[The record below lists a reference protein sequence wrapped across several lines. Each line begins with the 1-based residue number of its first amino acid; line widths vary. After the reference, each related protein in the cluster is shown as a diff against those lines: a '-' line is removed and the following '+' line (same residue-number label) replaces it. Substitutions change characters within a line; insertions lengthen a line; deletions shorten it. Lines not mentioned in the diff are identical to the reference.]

1 LGDITLKYSWAD
13 IPPTCLIVVILNLAI
28 FLGTFPEIAYAQT
41 DTPSYKQ
48 WHKIQENWRGL
59 SDLLKPSRPFLEPGP
74 FMDDSPEVKTAQFTY
89 GMLDGILPAIPN
101 LQAGYLYSF
110 GKDYSLGRFVGDLFA
125 PWRLKWSDTFF
136 GQAHVEFQDF
146 WQIPDSAPQHRVDLS
161 FGGGYRKLIGPK
173 IMVGFNAFYDST
185 RILGDWW
192 SAAGVGAE
200 MAAILSNRDIL
211 DLSYN
216 YYGNLF
222 RGPNYVD
229 GELIKGPPNMDFEGG
244 YTTSLFD
251 RTPDIRFKINA
262 YNFDTRQSAYGL
274 RGGVDIMPWNG
285 TVIMRYEIGRDQLY
299 GSYQTVG
306 GFINIPLNLEKLVL
320 WDTPFVKAGGAVENL
335 PPGNHHQPF
344 PSPGIVM
351 PSPAPQDQD
360 YLKRLMEQPVR
371 RQFASHAVSV
381 ESIDGG
387 GTPAPKTFVA
397 SGDAEVV
404 FTLYPKYT
412 AAMLNN
418 IKPSTIQVS
427 ASVTSRGPADVTN
440 MQLYVKDSGIVWS
453 LSMPDWT
460 VAMGRNYV
468 YNLTPANIDN
478 LWTVLTQA
486 PDRSIA
492 EVRFNQLTGANL
504 QNLNISLTI
513 TQAIVTKKSSDN

>member
-1 LGDITLKYSWAD
+1 MIIVLLALAASEGVSPDFAIGQSGISSHTQWPRVQESAREISALLG
-13 IPPTCLIVVILNLAI
+13 
-28 FLGTFPEIAYAQT
+28 
-41 DTPSYKQ
+41 
-48 WHKIQENWRGL
+48 
-59 SDLLKPSRPFLEPGP
+59 PSRPLLHPRAL
-74 FMDDSPEVKTAQFTY
+74 MDDAPEIKTAQFTY
-89 GMLDGILPAIPN
+89 GMLDGILPSVPN

-110 GKDYSLGRFVGDLFA
+110 GKDYSLGKFVGDLFA

-146 WQIPDSAPQHRVDLS
+146 WQIPDAAPQHRVDLS

-173 IMVGFNAFYDST
+173 IMVGFNGFYDST
-185 RILGDWW
+185 RILNDWW

-200 MAAILSNRDIL
+200 MAAILSNGDVL
-211 DLSYN
+211 DLNYN

-229 GELIKGPPNMDFEGG
+229 GELIKGPPNMDFEAG
-244 YTTSLFD
+244 YTTSVFD
-251 RTPDIRFKINA
+251 RSPDMRFKFNA
-262 YNFDTRQSAYGL
+262 YNYDTRQNSFGL
-274 RGGVDIMPWNG
+274 RGGVDLMPWNG
-285 TVIMRYEIGRDQLY
+285 SVILRYEVGRDHLY

-306 GFINIPLNLEKLVL
+306 GFLCIPLNLEKLVL
-320 WDTPFVKAGGAVENL
+320 WDTPFVKAGGPVENL
-335 PPGNHHQPF
+335 PRANHHQAF
-344 PSPGIVM
+344 PQPGIVI
-351 PSPAPQDQD
+351 PSPAEQGQN
-360 YLKRLMEQPVR
+360 YLKKLMEQPVR

-381 ESIDGG
+381 ESVDSQP
-387 GTPAPKTFVA
+387 TPTTFVA

-404 FTLYPKYT
+404 FNLYPKYT

-418 IKPSTIQVS
+418 IKPTSIQVS
-427 ASVTSRGPADVTN
+427 ALVTSRGSVDITN
-440 MQLYVKDSGIVWS
+440 MQLFVKDSGVVWS

-460 VAMGRNYV
+460 VSVGRNYV

-478 LWTVLTQA
+478 LWAVLSKE

-513 TQAIVTKKSSDN
+513 TQSIVTRKSSLPPDN

>member
-1 LGDITLKYSWAD
+1 MAD
-13 IPPTCLIVVILNLAI
+13 ILASCLTVIISVLLI
-28 FLGTFPEIAYAQT
+28 FLA
-41 DTPSYKQ
+41 TPSDIADAQSYSLLRNQ
-48 WHKIQENWRGL
+48 WSRIQENCGEVSTL
-59 SDLLKPSRPFLEPGP
+59 FKPSRPLLAPGP
-74 FMDDSPEVKTAQFTY
+74 FMDDSPQVKTAQFTY
-89 GMLDGILPAIPN
+89 GMLDGILPSIPN

-110 GKDYSLGRFVGDLFA
+110 GKDYSLGRFVGDLFV

-136 GQAHVEFQDF
+136 GQAHIEFQDF

-200 MAAILSNRDIL
+200 MAAILANRDVL

-222 RGPNYVD
+222 RGPTYVD
-229 GELIKGPPNMDFEGG
+229 GEIIKGPPNMDLEAG
-244 YTTSLFD
+244 YTTSLFE
-251 RTPDIRFKINA
+251 RTPDLRFKINA
-262 YNFDTRQSAYGL
+262 YNYDTRQSSYGL

-285 TVIMRYEIGRDQLY
+285 SVIMRYEIGRDQLY

-306 GFINIPLNLEKLVL
+306 GFINIPLNLEKIGW
-320 WDTPFVKAGGAVENL
+320 WDTPFVKAGGPAENL
-335 PPGNHHQPF
+335 PKAHHHQPF
-344 PSPGIVM
+344 PAPGVVM
-351 PSPAPQDQD
+351 PLPGTPDQD

-371 RQFASHAVSV
+371 RQFASHAVSAQ
-381 ESIDGG
+381 SIDDAHPP
-387 GTPAPKTFVA
+387 TPTTFVA

-427 ASVTSRGPADVTN
+427 ASATSRGSVDITN
-440 MQLYVKDSGIVWS
+440 MQLYVKDSGVVWS

-478 LWTVLTQA
+478 LWAILAQA

-513 TQAIVTKKSSDN
+513 TQAVITKKSSDN